1 MQECALVCGCGGRG
15 AGGRGRG
22 DGGGGGGQGDGG
34 KPFEVAFVTA
44 CCQYVPALRKTQQPS
59 EPDKNHMAM
68 KTRQEPTHAPSLT
81 ASLGTQSQ
89 GTISAS
95 EVCLTRL
102 RR

>member
-1 MQECALVCGCGGRG
+1 M
-15 AGGRGRG
+15 
-22 DGGGGGGQGDGG
+22 GGGGGGNKQ
-34 KPFEVAFVTA
+34 FEVVFVTA

-59 EPDKNHMAM
+59 EPDKTHMAM
-68 KTRQEPTHAPSLT
+68 KTRQEPTHVPSLT